1 VKLPFSRP
9 RAENGSGVD
18 QHRIPTNI
26 SEEIRR
32 ETADPESFR
41 ITDVESFRLG
51 DPDSLRM
58 ADPDSLRMADCPA
71 YF

>member
-18 QHRIPTNI
+18 QHRIPTDI

-32 ETADPESFR
+32 EIADPFR
-41 ITDVESFRLG
+41 ITDVESFR
-51 DPDSLRM
+51 M
-58 ADPDSLRMADCPA
+58 TDPDSLRMADCPA